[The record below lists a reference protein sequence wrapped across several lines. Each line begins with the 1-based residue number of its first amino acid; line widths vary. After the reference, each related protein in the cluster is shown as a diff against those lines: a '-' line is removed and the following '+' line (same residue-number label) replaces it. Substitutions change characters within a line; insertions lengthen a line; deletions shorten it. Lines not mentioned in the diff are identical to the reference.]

1 MSEEELYELAFKDT
15 TELLTEDR
23 NVLLDI
29 IEVLQ
34 QDRRRWLMQYAKTHN
49 EGVDIQQERNNY
61 KELYEKE
68 NKNWNK
74 LKELLKTELRDVYDK
89 EHPLALDSSY
99 IKYTTERKMNL
110 MWVYEKMQEI
120 ERL

>member
-1 MSEEELYELAFKDT
+1 MEE
-15 TELLTEDR
+15 
-23 NVLLDI
+23 
-29 IEVLQ
+29 
-34 QDRRRWLMQYAKTHN
+34 
-49 EGVDIQQERNNY
+49 ERNNY

-68 NKNWNK
+68 KGKWNK

-110 MWVYEKMQEI
+110 MWVYEKMEDL

>member
-1 MSEEELYELAFKDT
+1 MSERELVAFKTRIAKDYPAYWELADY
-15 TELLTEDR
+15 
-23 NVLLDI
+23 VLIL
-29 IEVLQ
+29 E
-34 QDRRRWLMQYAKTHN
+34 
-49 EGVDIQQERNNY
+49 QERNNY

-68 NKNWNK
+68 NKNWNE
-74 LKELLKTELRDVYDK
+74 LKELLKTESRDVYDK